1 MILKRNYK
9 KILFTAFF
17 SITIFSIYC
26 ISYASEPTV
35 SSLEYYDYDFEEVE
49 LTTTKTATVSI
60 TNSSSNEKSVF
71 LYTVAFENGSY
82 FELKTQIPWY
92 GIEVPPGETVGVE
105 IAFTPEIVGSVTD
118 TLNIWT
124 EKPAPGIQEP
134 SPTLAVELSGTGISK
149 TNITIN
155 EILDFFDSSVDSGS
169 LIGNNGGNE
178 ADDLL
183 LAYAQKKKQNG
194 NEGKSAEN
202 KLFAFRNQLRSTGK
216 LIESEDLD
224 GACRQLTSISN
235 KCDGK
240 DRPPDFVL
248 GAAYP
253 DPVPQLNNMIMMLSE
268 SLNCE

>member
-9 KILFTAFF
+9 TIIFTAFF
-17 SITIFSIYC
+17 AITIFSIYS
-26 ISYASEPTV
+26 ISYASELQV
-35 SSLEYYDYDFEEVE
+35 YDYDFEEVE
-49 LTTTKTATVSI
+49 LNTTKIATVSI
-60 TNSSSNEKSVF
+60 TNSSSSEKSVF

-124 EKPAPGIQEP
+124 EKPAPGIQDL
-134 SPTLAVELSGTGISK
+134 SPTLAVKLSGTGISK

-155 EILDFFDSSVDSGS
+155 EILDFFDSSVASGS
-169 LIGNNGGNE
+169 LIGNNGGSE

-202 KLFAFRNQLRSTGK
+202 KLAAFGNQLRSASN
-216 LIESEDLD
+216 LIESVDLD
-224 GACRQLTSISN
+224 GACRQLTSISK
-235 KCDGK
+235 KCDGM

>member
-105 IAFTPEIVGSVTD
+105 IAFTPKIVGSVTD
-118 TLNIWT
+118 ILNIST
-124 EKPAPGIQEP
+124 DEP
-134 SPTLAVELSGTGISK
+134 TPINPIPPPTVAVKLSGTGISK

-155 EILDFFDSSVDSGS
+155 EILYFFDSSVASGS
-169 LIGNNGGNE
+169 LIGNGGSE
-178 ADDLL
+178 TDDHL

-253 DPVPQLNNMIMMLSE
+253 DPVPQLNNMIDELAE
-268 SLNCE
+268 NLDCK